1 MQCNCSAIALQVQ
14 LQGCN
19 AIAGMGIGNPKG
31 RKLTSRLQYVL
42 RRADASCSSIHLPC
56 IAVYDLCKVRLMGSK
71 CHDTSEQHRAKPAQ
85 IKTQDCLACGVKMT
99 QESIRVSICDC
110 QVPETQRQS
119 SGLGPP
125 GFRLRAPVL
134 GPVERRE
141 ISLTCFNR
149 NSTEHCA
156 LTKDAVNRTQVGQH
170 ISGCSWSRACRC
182 LVHRACRHLHPRL

>member
-1 MQCNCSAIALQVQ
+1 M
-14 LQGCN
+14 
-19 AIAGMGIGNPKG
+19 
-31 RKLTSRLQYVL
+31 T
-42 RRADASCSSIHLPC
+42 
-56 IAVYDLCKVRLMGSK
+56 
-71 CHDTSEQHRAKPAQ
+71 HDTSEQHRAKPAQ

-110 QVPETQRQS
+110 RVPEAQRQS

-156 LTKDAVNRTQVGQH
+156 LTKDAVNRTQVGQRY
-170 ISGCSWSRACRC
+170 IGLLLESSMSLPCASCMSSSTPAVVASITPCWRSDKEQRETGSRVADSK
-182 LVHRACRHLHPRL
+182 